1 MDFNLIFEALSGQ
14 AGVIA
19 LLILLG
25 LAFMKGNIV
34 PRMYYDLEV
43 DRNKE
48 LTDSLENIDKSM
60 ATLIE
65 SSKEAKED
73 SETTLKLIEELR
85 RQAEKSREGGSY
97 EVA

>member
-85 RQAEKSREGGSY
+85 RQAENSREGGSY